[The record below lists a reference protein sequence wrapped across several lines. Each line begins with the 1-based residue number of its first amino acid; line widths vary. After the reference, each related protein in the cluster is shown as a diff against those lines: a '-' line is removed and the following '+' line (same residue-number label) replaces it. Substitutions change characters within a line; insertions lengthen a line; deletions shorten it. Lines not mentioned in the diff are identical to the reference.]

1 MDDMAKWSAARLKP
15 NFYDFK
21 VEVFNLEYEIL
32 NVDPDEYSYICF
44 IKDVKRCVAS
54 ENEVVEINPYEK
66 FKVEV
71 ELPLSGARYIV
82 EGDDDMEFIFEQYK
96 SFGKRVIRVS
106 VEAIPVDFVEPRTL
120 LEAQP
125 EDNEGF
131 VRQDNEEAE
140 EDIPDEFYWSVESDE
155 SDHEEDHESGQDGQ
169 GSGVVEGME
178 TGQESGVVKG
188 IEIGQGSGGVEEN
201 QTGQGSDGVEGNQTR
216 QGSGGVEGNQ
226 TGQGSGGV
234 EDIEVQGEMSEY
246 HEDSLYE
253 GSTDDEDAVT
263 RFSKHMKGQQFAY
276 GDNGKI
282 HFKVGQVFEGVDH
295 FRKVFRDYV
304 IQMGFSVRKIHNERR
319 RFKAKCK
326 QTNCPFHLYATLM
339 PDDVSF
345 QIRKYRHSHTCTRVY
360 NNREATTAWV
370 AEKMGDFIRSQKG
383 SSIKPLVDALGRK
396 HYLQLSRSKLYRA
409 NQLPKG
415 RSDKLHVESFTSLLK
430 YDHIVKHTNPAQKKG
445 FIEGCR
451 HFIGVDGCHLKG
463 PYDGVLLSAVFMDA
477 NSGIFPVAITICE
490 IENKESWRYFMT
502 LLKEFIGDIDPI
514 TIMSDR
520 QKGLGANIIDF
531 QQAMEKVEAVDR
543 EAHRWMIENDVR
555 SWSRHAF
562 DLDSKSDHVTNNMCE
577 VFNSWLGE
585 NKELP
590 ILSLLEHYRRRVMVQ
605 MQARAKARNDWVT
618 TVPPVVHRKINGLIE
633 SARNIEAIWP
643 GSDEFEV
650 VDNNCL
656 PSRRYILNLQS
667 QTCDYGMWQ
676 LSGVPCVHAVRCLL
690 FRNIRN
696 MEDYVDSS
704 LRITSYVKTY
714 ADHIHPIPDPLSWPD
729 LLGGRQLNPPIKH
742 SKVGRPKK
750 ARKKDADEEP
760 RMTKGATLRE
770 EKLHQPQQVRH
781 VNIEATVKG
790 SEYLRSV
797 ELKHVVVFGC
807 VKTVEA

>member
-1 MDDMAKWSAARLKP
+1 MGR
-15 NFYDFK
+15 YGK
-21 VEVFNLEYEIL
+21 VVCGKGGYWVVVDGLVVHVWWFNG
-32 NVDPDEYSYICF
+32 
-44 IKDVKRCVAS
+44 DVKRCVAS
-54 ENEVVEINPYEK
+54 ENEVVEMNPYEK

-96 SFGKRVIRVS
+96 SFGKR
-106 VEAIPVDFVEPRTL
+106 E
-120 LEAQP
+120 
-125 EDNEGF
+125 
-131 VRQDNEEAE
+131 NEEAE

-155 SDHEEDHESGQDGQ
+155 SVHEEDHESGQDGQ

-178 TGQESGVVKG
+178 TGQENGVVKG
-188 IEIGQGSGGVEEN
+188 METGQGSGGVE
-201 QTGQGSDGVEGNQTR
+201 GNQSG

-226 TGQGSGGV
+226 TGQGSGG
-234 EDIEVQGEMSEY
+234 EDIEVREGEMSEY
-246 HEDSLYE
+246 HEDSSYE

-295 FRKVFRDYV
+295 FRKVFE
-304 IQMGFSVRKIHNERR
+304 IM
-319 RFKAKCK
+319 
-326 QTNCPFHLYATLM
+326 
-339 PDDVSF
+339 
-345 QIRKYRHSHTCTRVY
+345 KYRHSHTCTRVY

-383 SSIKPLVDALGRK
+383 SSIKPLVDELGRK

-409 NQLPKG
+409 NQLANG
-415 RSDKLHVESFTSLLK
+415 RSNKLHAESFTGLLK
-430 YDHIVKHTNPAQKKG
+430 YDHIVKHTNPGSMYNVKSVSPEGIPNFQRCFLGFAAQKKG

-463 PYDGVLLSAVFMDA
+463 PYGGVLLSAVSMDT

-520 QKGLGANIIDF
+520 QKGLVDAIQTCWPNASVRHCARHVYANFRKKFPGLRLRNLFWAVSRAANIIDF

-585 NKELP
+585 NRELP

-667 QTCDYGMWQ
+667 QTCDCGMWQ

-750 ARKKDADEEP
+750 ARKKDADEES

-790 SEYLRSV
+790 SRYLSSV

>member
-15 NFYDFK
+15 NSYDFK

-44 IKDVKRCVAS
+44 IKDVKRCVALA
-54 ENEVVEINPYEK
+54 NEVVEMNPYEK

-82 EGDDDMEFIFEQYK
+82 EGDDDME

-106 VEAIPVDFVEPRTL
+106 VEAIPVDFVEPKTL

-131 VRQDNEEAE
+131 VRQDNEEAK

-155 SDHEEDHESGQDGQ
+155 SDHEEDHERGQDGQ

-188 IEIGQGSGGVEEN
+188 IEIGQGSGGVE
-201 QTGQGSDGVEGNQTR
+201 
-216 QGSGGVEGNQ
+216 GNQ

-246 HEDSLYE
+246 HEDSSYE

-282 HFKVGQVFEGVDH
+282 HFKVGQVFGGVDH

-304 IQMGFSVRKIHNERR
+304 SQRGFSVRKIHNERR

-326 QTNCPFHLYATLM
+326 QTNCTFHLYAALM

-409 NQLPKG
+409 NQLAKG
-415 RSDKLHVESFTSLLK
+415 RSDKLHAESFIGLLK
-430 YDHIVKHTNPAQKKG
+430 YDHIVKHTNLGSMYNVKSVSLEGIPNFQRCFLGFAAQKKG

-463 PYDGVLLSAVFMDA
+463 PYGGVLLSAVPMDA
-477 NSGIFPVAITICE
+477 NSGIFPIAITICE

-520 QKGLGANIIDF
+520 QKGLVDAIQTCWPNASVRHCARHVYANFRKKFPGLRLRNLFWAVSRAANIIDF

-562 DLDSKSDHVTNNMCE
+562 DLDSKSDNVTNNMCE

-585 NKELP
+585 NRELP

-633 SARNIEAIWP
+633 SARNIEVIWP
-643 GSDEFEV
+643 GSDKFEV

-667 QTCDYGMWQ
+667 QTCDCGMWQ
-676 LSGVPCVHAVRCLL
+676 LSGVPCVHAAL
-690 FRNIRN
+690 F
-696 MEDYVDSS
+696 
-704 LRITSYVKTY
+704 
-714 ADHIHPIPDPLSWPD
+714 A
-729 LLGGRQLNPPIKH
+729 
-742 SKVGRPKK
+742 
-750 ARKKDADEEP
+750 
-760 RMTKGATLRE
+760 
-770 EKLHQPQQVRH
+770 
-781 VNIEATVKG
+781 
-790 SEYLRSV
+790 
-797 ELKHVVVFGC
+797 F
-807 VKTVEA
+807 

>member
-1 MDDMAKWSAARLKP
+1 MGKERRQFDEMDDMAKWSAARDIDSLFTYFL
-15 NFYDFK
+15 NMGGYWVVVDGL
-21 VEVFNLEYEIL
+21 VVHVWWFNGGLYNGVRVVVGWCGGI
-32 NVDPDEYSYICF
+32 VDS
-44 IKDVKRCVAS
+44 DVKRCVAS
-54 ENEVVEINPYEK
+54 ENEVVEMNPYKK

-106 VEAIPVDFVEPRTL
+106 
-120 LEAQP
+120 
-125 EDNEGF
+125 
-131 VRQDNEEAE
+131 DNEEAE

-178 TGQESGVVKG
+178 SGDGESGVVKGGVVKG
-188 IEIGQGSGGVEEN
+188 IEIG
-201 QTGQGSDGVEGNQTR
+201 

-246 HEDSLYE
+246 HEDSSYE
-253 GSTDDEDAVT
+253 GSTDDEDAVI

-304 IQMGFSVRKIHNERR
+304 IQRGFLLGSIGTHIHAREFIIIERQQLLGWL
-319 RFKAKCK
+319 KK
-326 QTNCPFHLYATLM
+326 L
-339 PDDVSF
+339 
-345 QIRKYRHSHTCTRVY
+345 
-360 NNREATTAWV
+360 
-370 AEKMGDFIRSQKG
+370 GDFIRSQKG
-383 SSIKPLVDALGRK
+383 SSIKPLVDELGRK

-409 NQLPKG
+409 NQLAKG
-415 RSDKLHVESFTSLLK
+415 RSDKLHAESFTGLLK
-430 YDHIVKHTNPAQKKG
+430 YDHIVKHTNPGSMYNVKSVSPEGIPNFQRCFLGFAAQKKR

-463 PYDGVLLSAVFMDA
+463 PYGGVLLSVVSMDA
-477 NSGIFPVAITICE
+477 NSGVFPIAITICE

-520 QKGLGANIIDF
+520 RRAYGFGGCILHCWPNASVRHCARHVYANFRKKFPGLRLRNLFWAVSRAANIIDF
-531 QQAMEKVEAVDR
+531 QQAMKKVEAVDR

-585 NKELP
+585 NRELP

-667 QTCDYGMWQ
+667 QTCERGMWQ
-676 LSGVPCVHAVRCLL
+676 LCRS
-690 FRNIRN
+690 
-696 MEDYVDSS
+696 
-704 LRITSYVKTY
+704 
-714 ADHIHPIPDPLSWPD
+714 PL
-729 LLGGRQLNPPIKH
+729 QLNPPIKH

-781 VNIEATVKG
+781 VNIEATIKG
-790 SEYLRSV
+790 SRYLRSV
-797 ELKHVVVFGC
+797 ELKHVVIFGC

>member
-15 NFYDFK
+15 NSYDFK

-54 ENEVVEINPYEK
+54 ENEVVEMNPYEK

-120 LEAQP
+120 LEAQEP
-125 EDNEGF
+125 EDNE
-131 VRQDNEEAE
+131 
-140 EDIPDEFYWSVESDE
+140 EDIPYEFYWSVESDE

-188 IEIGQGSGGVEEN
+188 METGQGSGGVE
-201 QTGQGSDGVEGNQTR
+201 GNQSG

-226 TGQGSGGV
+226 TGQGS
-234 EDIEVQGEMSEY
+234 
-246 HEDSLYE
+246 
-253 GSTDDEDAVT
+253 TDDEDAGT

-304 IQMGFSVRKIHNERR
+304 IQRGFSVRKIHNERR

-326 QTNCPFHLYATLM
+326 QTNCPFHLYAALM
-339 PDDVSF
+339 LDDVSF

-383 SSIKPLVDALGRK
+383 SSIKPLVDELGRK

-409 NQLPKG
+409 NQLAKG
-415 RSDKLHVESFTSLLK
+415 RSDKLHAESFTGLLK
-430 YDHIVKHTNPAQKKG
+430 YDHIVKHTNPGSMYNVKSVSPEGIPNFQRCFLGFAAQKKG

-451 HFIGVDGCHLKG
+451 HFIGEGFGGCYTDCWPNASVRHCARHVYANFRKKFPGLR
-463 PYDGVLLSAVFMDA
+463 LRNLFWAVSRA
-477 NSGIFPVAITICE
+477 
-490 IENKESWRYFMT
+490 
-502 LLKEFIGDIDPI
+502 
-514 TIMSDR
+514 
-520 QKGLGANIIDF
+520 ANIIDF
-531 QQAMEKVEAVDR
+531 QQAMEKVEV
-543 EAHRWMIENDVR
+543 MIEK
-555 SWSRHAF
+555 
-562 DLDSKSDHVTNNMCE
+562 LI

-585 NKELP
+585 NRELP

-618 TVPPVVHRKINGLIE
+618 TVPPIVHRKINGLIE

-667 QTCDYGMWQ
+667 QTCDCGMWQ
-676 LSGVPCVHAVRCLL
+676 LSGVPCVHAVHCLL

-704 LRITSYVKTY
+704 LRITSYEKTY

-750 ARKKDADEEP
+750 ARKKDADEES

-781 VNIEATVKG
+781 VNIAATVKG
-790 SEYLRSV
+790 SRYLSSV

>member
-1 MDDMAKWSAARLKP
+1 M
-15 NFYDFK
+15 
-21 VEVFNLEYEIL
+21 
-32 NVDPDEYSYICF
+32 
-44 IKDVKRCVAS
+44 
-54 ENEVVEINPYEK
+54 NPYEK

-71 ELPLSGARYIV
+71 ELPFSGARYIV

-96 SFGKRVIRVS
+96 SFGKRVIRVY
-106 VEAIPVDFVEPRTL
+106 VEAIPVDFIESRTL
-120 LEAQP
+120 LKGHP

-155 SDHEEDHESGQDGQ
+155 SDHEENHESGQDGQ

-188 IEIGQGSGGVEEN
+188 IEIGQGSGE
-201 QTGQGSDGVEGNQTR
+201 
-216 QGSGGVEGNQ
+216 VEGNQ

-246 HEDSLYE
+246 HEDSSYE
-253 GSTDDEDAVT
+253 GSTDDEDAGT

-282 HFKVGQVFEGVDH
+282 HFKVGQVSEGVDH
-295 FRKVFRDYV
+295 FRKD
-304 IQMGFSVRKIHNERR
+304 
-319 RFKAKCK
+319 
-326 QTNCPFHLYATLM
+326 
-339 PDDVSF
+339 
-345 QIRKYRHSHTCTRVY
+345 SHTCTRVY
-360 NNREATTAWV
+360 NNREVTTAWV

-409 NQLPKG
+409 N
-415 RSDKLHVESFTSLLK
+415 KLANGSPEWIPNFQRCFLGFA
-430 YDHIVKHTNPAQKKG
+430 AQKKG

-451 HFIGVDGCHLKG
+451 HFIGMDGCHLKG
-463 PYDGVLLSAVFMDA
+463 PYGGLLLSTVSMDA
-477 NSGIFPVAITICE
+477 NSGIFPVAITNCE

-520 QKGLGANIIDF
+520 QKGLVHALQTCWPNASVKHCARHVYANFRKKFSGLRLRNLFWAVSRAANIIDF
-531 QQAMEKVEAVDR
+531 QQAMEKVKAVNR
-543 EAHRWMIENDVR
+543 ESHRWMIENDVR

-585 NKELP
+585 NRELL

-605 MQARAKARNDWVT
+605 MQARAKASNDWVT

-650 VDNNCL
+650 VDSNCL

-667 QTCDYGMWQ
+667 QTCDCGMWQ

-760 RMTKGATLRE
+760 RMTKERRSFII
-770 EKLHQPQQVRH
+770 PQQVRH

-790 SEYLRSV
+790 SRYLRSV